1 MAGLG
6 QVPDLV
12 WFSHKPREVGVTLSS
27 GEMWKPRLRE
37 ARAHSEEVVWPD
49 FTRSCGDAV

>member
-49 FTRSCGDAV
+49 FTCSCGDAV